1 MEVETTGRFTSGMTV
16 TQFAPS
22 GPPNA
27 QVATSIDVDC
37 FWDAAISAYGVVADR
52 LG

>member
-1 MEVETTGRFTSGMTV
+1 METTGRFTSGMTV
-16 TQFAPS
+16 TEFAPS

-27 QVATSIDVDC
+27 QVATSIDVDR
-37 FWDAAISAYGVVADR
+37 FWDVAISAYGLVAGR